1 MNLLNENEIEY
12 PCTVTI
18 TRPHNTFGDDGSSIE
33 SFDTIIEGMTAD
45 IQLSLKVRDL
55 VAEDETGTSDNT
67 VWIMYCNPPAAI
79 QTGDRVTDGA
89 RIFTVDGAAD
99 WGSHTECTM
108 RRLKYEV

>member
-12 PCTVTI
+12 PCTVTV

-55 VAEDETGTSDNT
+55 VAEDETGTSDST

-79 QTGDRVTDGA
+79 QAGDRVTDGA
-89 RIFTVDGAAD
+89 RIFTVDAAAD
-99 WGSHTECTM
+99 WGSHTECMM
-108 RRLKYEV
+108 RKV